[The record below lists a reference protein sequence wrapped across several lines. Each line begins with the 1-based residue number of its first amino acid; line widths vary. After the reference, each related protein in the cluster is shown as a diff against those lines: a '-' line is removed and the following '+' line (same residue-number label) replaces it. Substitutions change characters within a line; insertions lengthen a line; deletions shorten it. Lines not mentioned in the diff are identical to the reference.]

1 MAGGG
6 GRNRSLKTDYDPYS
20 KDERESYQSSLKDIP
35 GMSEWLEDKVG
46 DWSNI
51 KDDAG
56 LGDRLTRKD
65 FQDLIGGE
73 DAENL
78 FNFQSSRQGGNRNM
92 FMPGMGIMGQGGR
105 GIGAL
110 AGLGIGGGGRG
121 LGGLA
126 LAQLMGG
133 GAGMR
138 SDGDY
143 MDQWTEGDMGYMDEQ
158 TINDI
163 TRREGFSDVA
173 PWQQVEN
180 SGWGGEEWIRNPYST
195 QNQDYYEEHGGR
207 GQAVEALGPESH
219 WAHEAVSQRGP
230 GEELE
235 NYWAWTPPEQS
246 GGQPDQLAE
255 MTQAAQGQHRED
267 DEDQD

>member
-126 LAQLMGG
+126 LAQLMHRGCDIPCRSQSLHRLCYVAVD
-133 GAGMR
+133 GARMFR
-138 SDGDY
+138 LFAR
-143 MDQWTEGDMGYMDEQ
+143 QP
-158 TINDI
+158 
-163 TRREGFSDVA
+163 REGRPLV
-173 PWQQVEN
+173 
-180 SGWGGEEWIRNPYST
+180 
-195 QNQDYYEEHGGR
+195 
-207 GQAVEALGPESH
+207 
-219 WAHEAVSQRGP
+219 VSSS
-230 GEELE
+230 LF
-235 NYWAWTPPEQS
+235 
-246 GGQPDQLAE
+246 
-255 MTQAAQGQHRED
+255 
-267 DEDQD
+267 